1 MNRMLN
7 LYEPEEPN
15 RPLNES
21 FAEKLAE
28 AGEDDLKGIIYG
40 ILKRFYGYRSFR
52 GMQEEIILHLI
63 RGGDAAVLMPTG
75 GGKSLCFQIPSI
87 VRPGMG
93 LVISPLIALM
103 QDQVTSLLGS
113 GIRAAFLNSTLTPQQ
128 IRRVYAQ
135 IYGGKLDIL
144 YISPERAVMDGFLD
158 RLREIKISLIAVD
171 EAHCISQ
178 WGHDFRPEYT
188 QLTALR
194 EVFKD
199 VPWIALTATA
209 DKVTRGDIVKHL
221 QLEEARSFV
230 ASFDRPNICY
240 YIKPQSTT
248 PKEIR
253 RDFLRFLKEKHQ
265 GDAGIVYCMTR
276 RQVEETAEW
285 LREEGYEAL
294 PYHAGLP
301 DGVRAANQ
309 NRFLQEEG
317 IIMAA
322 TVAFGMGIDKPNV
335 RFVAH
340 LSLPGSV
347 EAYYQETGR
356 AGRDGLPASAW
367 MEYNLKDIAV
377 RQSFIENSE
386 SDEQHKNI
394 DRRKLKALLGFCES
408 AECRRHALLAYFGE
422 DSPRS
427 CGGCDNCLEPPESVD
442 GLILAQKAL
451 SCVFRTGQI
460 FGVNYVVDVLL
471 GKKNEKIIN
480 NGHDRLSTYGIGSE
494 LTDKQWYS
502 VFRQLTAGGFLK
514 VELGE
519 KYSSLRL
526 NESSW
531 DILKGRTSLKL
542 RLEKKRS
549 VSRTAKVK
557 TALRAAA
564 EALGESRGQSIVLFG
579 LLRQK
584 RLELARREG
593 MPPYVILHDR
603 SLLEISKLLPQ
614 SPEELQNIYGF
625 GELRIKK
632 YGQEFLTV
640 VKDYLKTEPQ

>member
-1 MNRMLN
+1 MNCMLDF
-7 LYEPEEPN
+7 YESEELF
-15 RPLNES
+15 RPLNEQY
-21 FAEKLAE
+21 ALNNGE
-28 AGEDDLKGIIYG
+28 ADDADIKKIIYD

-63 RGGDAAVLMPTG
+63 KGGDATVLMPTG
-75 GGKSLCFQIPSI
+75 GGKSLCYQIPSI

-103 QDQVTSLLGS
+103 QDQVTSLISG
-113 GIRAAFLNSTLTPQQ
+113 GIRAAFLNSSLTPQE

-135 IYGGKLDIL
+135 IYGGNLDIL
-144 YISPERAVMDGFLD
+144 YISPERAVMDGFMD

-188 QLTALR
+188 QLSSLR
-194 EVFKD
+194 EAFRD
-199 VPWIALTATA
+199 APWIALTATA
-209 DKVTRGDIVKHL
+209 DEVTRRDIAKQL
-221 QLEEARSFV
+221 QLEEARSFIT
-230 ASFDRPNICY
+230 SFDRPNICY
-240 YIKPQSTT
+240 YIKPQSSS
-248 PKEIR
+248 PREIR
-253 RDFLRFLKEKHQ
+253 QDFLRFLKEKHQ

-285 LREEGYEAL
+285 LCEEGYEAL

-301 DGVRAANQ
+301 DSVRADNQ

-367 MEYNLKDIAV
+367 MEYNLRDIAI

-386 SDEQHKNI
+386 SDELHKNI

-422 DSPRS
+422 DSPRD

-451 SCVFRTGQI
+451 SCVFRTGQV
-460 FGVNYVVDVLL
+460 FGVNYLIDVLL

-480 NGHDRLSTYGIGSE
+480 NRHDKLTTYGIGTE
-494 LTDKQWYS
+494 LSPHQWQS

-526 NESSW
+526 NENSW

-542 RLEKKRS
+542 RLEKKKS
-549 VSRTAKVK
+549 KVRTVKAEAGLK
-557 TALRAAA
+557 TAS
-564 EALGESRGQSIVLFG
+564 GENRGQSIVLFG

-603 SLLEISKLLPQ
+603 SLLEISKQLPQ
-614 SPEELQNIYGF
+614 SLDELQNVYGF

-640 VKDYLKTEPQ
+640 VKDYLKDNPQ

>member
-1 MNRMLN
+1 MLDF
-7 LYEPEEPN
+7 YESEELF
-15 RPLNES
+15 RPLNEQY
-21 FAEKLAE
+21 ALNNGE
-28 AGEDDLKGIIYG
+28 ADDADIKKIIYD

-63 RGGDAAVLMPTG
+63 KGGDATVLMPTG
-75 GGKSLCFQIPSI
+75 GGKSLCYQIPSI

-103 QDQVTSLLGS
+103 QDQVTSLISG
-113 GIRAAFLNSTLTPQQ
+113 GIRAAFLNSSLTPQE

-135 IYGGKLDIL
+135 IYGGNLDIL
-144 YISPERAVMDGFLD
+144 YISPERAVMDGFMD

-188 QLTALR
+188 QLSSLR
-194 EVFKD
+194 EAFRD
-199 VPWIALTATA
+199 APWIALTATA
-209 DKVTRGDIVKHL
+209 DEVTRRDIAKQL
-221 QLEEARSFV
+221 QLEEARSFIT
-230 ASFDRPNICY
+230 SFDRPNICY
-240 YIKPQSTT
+240 YIKPQSSS
-248 PKEIR
+248 PREIR
-253 RDFLRFLKEKHQ
+253 QDFLRFLKEKHQ

-285 LREEGYEAL
+285 LCEEGYEAL

-301 DGVRAANQ
+301 DSVRADNQ

-367 MEYNLKDIAV
+367 MEYNLRDIAI

-386 SDEQHKNI
+386 SDELHKNI

-422 DSPRS
+422 DSPRD

-451 SCVFRTGQI
+451 SCVFRTGQV
-460 FGVNYVVDVLL
+460 FGVNYLIDVLL

-480 NGHDRLSTYGIGSE
+480 NRHDKLTTYGIGTE
-494 LTDKQWYS
+494 LSPHQWQS

-526 NESSW
+526 NENSW

-542 RLEKKRS
+542 RLEKKKS
-549 VSRTAKVK
+549 KVRTVKAEAGLK
-557 TALRAAA
+557 TAS
-564 EALGESRGQSIVLFG
+564 GENRGQSIVLFG

-603 SLLEISKLLPQ
+603 SLLEISKQLPQ
-614 SPEELQNIYGF
+614 SLDELQNVYGF

-640 VKDYLKTEPQ
+640 VKDYLKDNPQ